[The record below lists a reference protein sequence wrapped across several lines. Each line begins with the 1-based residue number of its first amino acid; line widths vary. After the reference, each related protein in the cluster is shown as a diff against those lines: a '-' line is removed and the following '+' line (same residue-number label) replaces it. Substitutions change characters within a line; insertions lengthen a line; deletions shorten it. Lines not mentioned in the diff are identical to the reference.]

1 MWPILVNGVN
11 VKRAFVREFVKE
23 NKRNEGET
31 QTATE
36 RREREKQERREK
48 EKGG

>member
-1 MWPILVNGVN
+1 MN

-36 RREREKQERREK
+36 REEGKRETQERREK